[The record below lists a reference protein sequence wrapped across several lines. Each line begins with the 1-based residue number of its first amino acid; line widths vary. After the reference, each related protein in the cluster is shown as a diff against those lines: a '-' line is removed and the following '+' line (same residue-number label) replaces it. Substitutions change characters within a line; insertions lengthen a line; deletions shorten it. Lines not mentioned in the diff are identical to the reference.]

1 MQGAEALAVPLQ
13 LGQRFTVK
21 SARGADLH
29 WTSLR
34 PDGSIWFQG
43 LFSLLDFTAQESTDD
58 AVADRLTD
66 ILTAVT
72 RQNPDFLADWKGQK
86 VESKLEFD
94 PAWGMGSSSTLIHA
108 IAEWGE
114 VDAWTLYEQTFGGSG
129 YDLACA
135 IADGPIIYKSTEEEI
150 HMTPVGLD
158 WPFRDQLFLVY
169 SGQKTNSQA
178 AVEKHADQLKK
189 AGKEVEAI
197 SAITQNVAD
206 AESLEE
212 FSGLLAEHNDRLSK
226 LLGEV
231 ANPWAPE
238 FPGLIKPL
246 GAWGGDFFLAAS
258 SEDPKDIK
266 KWLSNNGFSTH
277 FTWKALV
284 LEDE

>member
-1 MQGAEALAVPLQ
+1 MEGAEALAVPLQ
-13 LGQRFTVK
+13 LGQRFSVK

-34 PDGSIWFQG
+34 PDGSTWFQG

-58 AVADRLTD
+58 AIADRLTD

-108 IAEWGE
+108 VAEWGE

-169 SGQKTNSQA
+169 SGQKTSTQA

-212 FSGLLAEHNDRLSK
+212 FAGLLTEHNDRLSK

-258 SEDPKDIK
+258 PEDPKDIK
-266 KWLSNNGFSTH
+266 KWLSNKGFNTH
-277 FTWKALV
+277 FAWKDLV
-284 LEDE
+284 LEEE